1 MSRSGRRRRAFFA
14 MGMGIAIGAALIAA
28 SISEFAVRR
37 DLGAVDGA
45 DGGLALSGAAG
56 VPKMLEGIP
65 QDGTAVGRSECPG
78 DARRI
83 CGSSVP
89 VLRRVGRRH
98 ASHAPR
104 GLRAR
109 RQASHRVPRPCL
121 HRTRLGDRAANSGR
135 RRAPGASCWEAVEL
149 LYANQGE
156 ENSGWVTEDFLAR
169 MTATIPGLQAR
180 RLAAD
185 RHSAAVDTEIAKAQA
200 QAQAANVRG
209 TPAFGIG
216 RTGRGL
222 RLLEVTSL
230 EPGQFRAA
238 IEAILAE

>member
-14 MGMGIAIGAALIAA
+14 MGMGIAIGAALIAT
-28 SISEFAVRR
+28 SILSSRSGATSEPSTVPTET
-37 DLGAVDGA
+37 
-45 DGGLALSGAAG
+45 LALSGAAG

-65 QDGTAVGRSECPG
+65 QDGTAVGREDAPVTLVEYADLQCPYCAQWAVG
-78 DARRI
+78 TLPTLLEDYVRAGKLRI
-83 CGSSVP
+83 EF
-89 VLRRVGRRH
+89 
-98 ASHAPR
+98 R
-104 GLRAR
+104 GLAFIGPDSETALRTAVAAG
-109 RQASHRVPRPCL
+109 RQDKL
-121 HRTRLGDRAANSGR
+121 
-135 RRAPGASCWEAVEL
+135 WEAVEL